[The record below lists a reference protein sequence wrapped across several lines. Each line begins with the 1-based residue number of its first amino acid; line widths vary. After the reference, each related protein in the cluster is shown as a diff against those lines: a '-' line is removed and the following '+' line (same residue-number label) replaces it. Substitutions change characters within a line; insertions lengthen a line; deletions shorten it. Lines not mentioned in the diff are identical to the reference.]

1 MIRAAL
7 LAWVLCAAPSWA
19 AGVGVI
25 DVEAVLAASEQGQR
39 ARAAWQ
45 EALQP
50 IEQDIQRLVQRGQS
64 LELKLEQSVEAQQ
77 RESLNREMN
86 QLRQQILRLQ
96 RQAQTRLTQLED
108 EFLAEQLP
116 ILEGLVI
123 ELAREQQIE
132 LVVRA
137 DAVVWGASSVNLSDD
152 LLARYNQP

>member
-64 LELKLEQSVEAQQ
+64 LELKLEQ
-77 RESLNREMN
+77 
-86 QLRQQILRLQ
+86 
-96 RQAQTRLTQLED
+96 
-108 EFLAEQLP
+108 
-116 ILEGLVI
+116 
-123 ELAREQQIE
+123 
-132 LVVRA
+132 
-137 DAVVWGASSVNLSDD
+137 
-152 LLARYNQP
+152 